1 MQVIMKIAERQ
12 RKSKAGLKQLFNY
25 ISRDNFKCA
34 GVGVS
39 DNKEIAFKQF
49 LINKSL
55 FGKDTDNKNRFT
67 YHQILSF
74 GADIDKETV
83 FKITEEYCQKNFLE
97 KGFNSFFAIHTD
109 KENIHCHILA
119 DNVNFKTGKMLQ
131 SLTEKQYNKEVRKQ
145 NKEEVY
151 IYEKQ
156 REIFEDICISNG
168 LDITDKE
175 RYKSMHEEKEKE
187 GRKWLT
193 KEQYRAIKDK
203 DSWRNIIKGKLE
215 EIYKRVDLRED
226 NIKEIAKEY
235 QLEVTRHNTK
245 NKKITFALVDLQ
257 GKPTKERI
265 KLERLEEQESELNRS
280 KDKENIFE
288 YDIFFKGRE
297 KEEEKTRE
305 ETIKIEAPDE
315 DKEKDKKDFE
325 KEKEYKNILDNFFEE
340 QEEKKKEQDS
350 KAKKLEEEVKDIEKA
365 EIDKITQADEVL
377 RRLNIEEE
385 ERQAESKAKQE
396 EEKKKDNR
404 PLIFDRLKD
413 FETLTDELELLEFE
427 REHRLTYSSTDIEKD
442 FNNAV
447 YLAFYSI
454 ISRKVEFNNQKE
466 ADRAN
471 EIMQNIETKT
481 DDESIKRNLDL
492 VNQLILDN
500 EKEYERLKK
509 NNWRSEE
516 ETEVAEIIESKQ
528 EITNSEPVITSS
540 KQEEQEEI
548 ARQQEAKAKREQEQK
563 NEEDKSVT
571 ADELTPNIKIENETS
586 KKVSN
591 NKPIEITEFETGKS
605 VSNNLLTNNED
616 LEKSIKKLSN
626 NYPEI
631 IKKYNLYENLPA
643 FKIYNENGSEIF
655 NNKTGY
661 IAEDYIVNL
670 IGQEYWDNMDI
681 NNIKD
686 WENLGV
692 IIAYGNNE
700 NQYIDY
706 TDYAEETVINYL
718 KSNPGKVKELELE
731 FNSQLSTP
739 GKNKA
744 IEEEE
749 KEIEKDDKEI
759 SI

>member
-1 MQVIMKIAERQ
+1 MQVIMKITERQ

-55 FGKDTDNKNRFT
+55 FGKNIDNKNRFT

-74 GADIDKETV
+74 GAEVDKETV

-109 KENIHCHILA
+109 TNNIHCHIVA

-187 GRKWLT
+187 GRKWLS
-193 KEQYRAIKDK
+193 KEQYRAKQDK
-203 DSWRNIIKGKLE
+203 DSWSNDIKDRLE
-215 EIYKRVDLRED
+215 EIYKNEDVNED
-226 NIKEIAKEY
+226 NIKDIATQY
-235 QLEVTRHNTK
+235 GLEVTRHNRD
-245 NKKITFALVDLQ
+245 KKYITFALIDEQ
-257 GKPTKERI
+257 GKRTNQKLKLVQELNKKKKKSQKELTEDNVKLAI
-265 KLERLEEQESELNRS
+265 KLDTLEVQEKELK
-280 KDKENIFE
+280 KDSRENIFI
-288 YDIFFKGRE
+288 YDNFFFKRKEIE
-297 KEEEKTRE
+297 KEQEE
-305 ETIKIEAPDE
+305 IKEVNTYTVE
-315 DKEKDKKDFE
+315 DSTKSKDFE
-325 KEKEYKNILDNFFEE
+325 KEKEYKNILDNFYEE

-350 KAKKLEEEVKDIEKA
+350 KAKALEQEIKDLEKA
-365 EIDKITQADEVL
+365 EIEKITKSDEVL

-516 ETEVAEIIESKQ
+516 ETEVAEIIESKE

-563 NEEDKSVT
+563 NEEDKSVGT
-571 ADELTPNIKIENETS
+571 DELTPNIKTEDETS

-591 NKPIEITEFETGKS
+591 NKPSEITEFETGKI
-605 VSNNLLTNNED
+605 VSNNLLTNYFNNQENAEALIKIIETYKNNHNAEFTIVREGEINIPSEILTMKND
-616 LEKSIKKLSN
+616 GTMSIKTNMEQYQKIREL
-626 NYPEI
+626 
-631 IKKYNLYENLPA
+631 A
-643 FKIYNENGSEIF
+643 FK
-655 NNKTGY
+655 NNVG
-661 IAEDYIVNL
+661 IANFMNFVV
-670 IGQEYWDNMDI
+670 
-681 NNIKD
+681 
-686 WENLGV
+686 WEF
-692 IIAYGNNE
+692 
-700 NQYIDY
+700 
-706 TDYAEETVINYL
+706 L
-718 KSNPGKVKELELE
+718 KRHS
-731 FNSQLSTP
+731 
-739 GKNKA
+739 
-744 IEEEE
+744 
-749 KEIEKDDKEI
+749 
-759 SI
+759 